1 MCPQHSCAHSPRQKT
16 ATLTLVL
23 PTSAPP
29 TRASV
34 TRFGSRF
41 PGFFLL
47 FLVSNGLCYRGARDL
62 EGSAL
67 HHAHAGNLTNV
78 HNSGLLNATRS
89 ATPGF
94 YHSYPTSPS
103 SPRTLQTASTVNSS
117 LSNNLAI
124 EK

>member
-1 MCPQHSCAHSPRQKT
+1 LERGKPPQIVYVGITEQAPRARMLQH
-16 ATLTLVL
+16 
-23 PTSAPP
+23 
-29 TRASV
+29 RADGKNFTHMRV
-34 TRFGSRF
+34 
-41 PGFFLL
+41 
-47 FLVSNGLCYRGARDL
+47 VSNGLCYRGARDL